1 MKEISLAGKAEIN
14 LDGPYT
20 AEELEI
26 SVAGSGTINLND
38 RIEVDKLS
46 TSLAGSSTINGKD
59 LDVGTLECE
68 VAGSGTYQLGGAAK
82 KVSYE
87 VAGKGRVKAYD
98 LKAEDVS
105 CEVAGF
111 SKSATKVVRL
121 SQQKGSSWH
130 ERQTDH
136 LQPAFFLIPFDT
148 FFQPAT

>member
-1 MKEISLAGKAEIN
+1 
-14 LDGPYT
+14 
-20 AEELEI
+20 
-26 SVAGSGTINLND
+26 
-38 RIEVDKLS
+38 VDKLS

-111 SKSATKVVRL
+111 GIFNVYASNNL
-121 SQQKGSSWH
+121 SVEAAGFIKISYKGS
-130 ERQTDH
+130 
-136 LQPAFFLIPFDT
+136 PALSTEGIVMARKAD
-148 FFQPAT
+148 